1 MRQTHIYITYFKK
14 SLNLYINFVTF
25 MANHVDLFSLLTYIS
40 IIDLFF
46 FQVSIIFNFFEKK
59 EYFKY
64 FEIILKQSQTFI

>member
-1 MRQTHIYITYFKK
+1 
-14 SLNLYINFVTF
+14 